1 VRDSIRL
8 PGTSS
13 PIQDVGTV
21 EEGQVS
27 VREPVQ
33 TLDASQKVIVSRGV
47 GAVGDSSLG
56 PGQDLTLDQWGPPGP
71 TLGVMGERQDPT
83 LVPQRDVSDR
93 TLISCRPGAQLEP
106 GKFPPRAQKV
116 SVEKGMYEDDHDDYA
131 VCAEMENVE
140 NVNPSRRDAPGY
152 RTSFRAPVTS
162 PEMQG
167 MWDRS
172 RVFQPIAPTY
182 FAGPRDSPRS
192 QESVK
197 PKSKG
202 SSRASSR
209 VSSEVDLNWLGDFMT
224 KFAEETTSREK
235 RDLYLMRELLKEK
248 DRVIAERERVNDE
261 RERRQSEMVMKREK
275 EIRNDMKQLAASE
288 ARVAALQH
296 NSRISLCYHQIYGM
310 NLDHVDAHIQWIIC
324 QGRNLFLGFHHQKL
338 VMSMVLPYPW
348 VPWELGYQ
356 RKVSRQHSN

>member
-1 VRDSIRL
+1 MGAVRDF
-8 PGTSS
+8 
-13 PIQDVGTV
+13 
-21 EEGQVS
+21 
-27 VREPVQ
+27 
-33 TLDASQKVIVSRGV
+33 
-47 GAVGDSSLG
+47 SLG
-56 PGQDLTLDQWGPPGP
+56 PGQDLTLDQWGPP
-71 TLGVMGERQDPT
+71 DP
-83 LVPQRDVSDR
+83 
-93 TLISCRPGAQLEP
+93 TLISCRQGAQLKPE
-106 GKFPPRAQKV
+106 KFPPRAQKV
-116 SVEKGMYEDDHDDYA
+116 SVEKGMYEDDHDDGYIYDDYA

-140 NVNPSRRDAPGY
+140 NVNSSRRDARGY
-152 RTSFRAPVTS
+152 RTFRAPVIS

-167 MWDRS
+167 MWNQS
-172 RVFQPIAPTY
+172 RIFSADSPNY

-192 QESVK
+192 QESVIQ
-197 PKSKG
+197 KSKR
-202 SSRASSR
+202 SSRSSSR
-209 VSSEVDLNWLGDFMT
+209 VSSGVDLSWLGDFMT
-224 KFAEETTSREK
+224 KFVDETTSREK
-235 RDLYLMRELLKEK
+235 RDLDLMRELLKEK

>member
-1 VRDSIRL
+1 MMGDRAAGDVGTSHPEVRDSIRL

-33 TLDASQKVIVSRGV
+33 ALDASQKIIVSQGV
-47 GAVGDSSLG
+47 GAV
-56 PGQDLTLDQWGPPGP
+56 QDLTLDHWGPPNP
-71 TLGVMGERQDPT
+71 TLGVMGERQHPT
-83 LVPQRDVSDR
+83 LVLQRDVSDP

-209 VSSEVDLNWLGDFMT
+209 VSLR
-224 KFAEETTSREK
+224 SRP
-235 RDLYLMRELLKEK
+235 EL
-248 DRVIAERERVNDE
+248 V
-261 RERRQSEMVMKREK
+261 RRFH
-275 EIRNDMKQLAASE
+275 D
-288 ARVAALQH
+288 
-296 NSRISLCYHQIYGM
+296 QICG
-310 NLDHVDAHIQWIIC
+310 
-324 QGRNLFLGFHHQKL
+324 
-338 VMSMVLPYPW
+338 
-348 VPWELGYQ
+348 
-356 RKVSRQHSN
+356 